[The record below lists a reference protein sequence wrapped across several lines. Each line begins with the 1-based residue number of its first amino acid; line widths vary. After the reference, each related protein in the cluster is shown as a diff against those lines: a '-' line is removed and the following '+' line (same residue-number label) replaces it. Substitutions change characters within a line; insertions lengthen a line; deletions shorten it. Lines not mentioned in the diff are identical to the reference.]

1 MGLKRREGF
10 SCLLLPPPAFREC
23 GHSSFARR
31 SVAVRRRAVLM
42 VPEGQR
48 PRPRRSDRR
57 GNIIGIVGRAV
68 GEMLDRERVVSRNE
82 LLDGLRDLRIDTT
95 QLETTLCELRA
106 TLAQERSALYG
117 LGISLQSRPK
127 PS

>member
-1 MGLKRREGF
+1 MR
-10 SCLLLPPPAFREC
+10 
-23 GHSSFARR
+23 RR
-31 SVAVRRRAVLM
+31 SVFM
-42 VPEGQR
+42 VSEGER
-48 PRPRRSDRR
+48 PHPRHADGR

-106 TLAQERSALYG
+106 TLAQERSALC
-117 LGISLQSRPK
+117 LTAVHRLSWSRIRTRDQHP
-127 PS
+127 

>member
-57 GNIIGIVGRAV
+57 GIGLEDAADDGAIREHVKSRRHSTGRTTY
-68 GEMLDRERVVSRNE
+68 
-82 LLDGLRDLRIDTT
+82 LRK
-95 QLETTLCELRA
+95 A
-106 TLAQERSALYG
+106 LASSSA
-117 LGISLQSRPK
+117 SK
-127 PS
+127 F

>member
-1 MGLKRREGF
+1 
-10 SCLLLPPPAFREC
+10 
-23 GHSSFARR
+23 
-31 SVAVRRRAVLM
+31 M
-42 VPEGQR
+42 VSEGQR
-48 PRPRRSDRR
+48 PHPRHADGR